1 MSKPELGR
9 VAVGDRLLVIPARYG
24 RGQLEPRL
32 AAVTKAGRV
41 WIDLEDVGDD
51 CWQSQTWRLRL
62 DTQDTGSGYSNRDR
76 FVTPEQYAWEVRRS
90 SVSIYLCE
98 QGITVES
105 GSPWRR
111 DEDDLLTLA
120 NLLRQHRGLDP
131 L

>member
-32 AAVTKAGRV
+32 AAVVKASRV

-51 CWQSQTWRLRL
+51 RWRSQTWRLRL

-76 FVTPEQYAWEVRRS
+76 FVTTEQYAWEVRQS
-90 SVSIYLCE
+90 AVSIYLRE
-98 QGITVES
+98 QGITVEP

-111 DEDDLLTLA
+111 DEDSLLTLA
-120 NLLRQHRGLDP
+120 NLLRQHDGLDP